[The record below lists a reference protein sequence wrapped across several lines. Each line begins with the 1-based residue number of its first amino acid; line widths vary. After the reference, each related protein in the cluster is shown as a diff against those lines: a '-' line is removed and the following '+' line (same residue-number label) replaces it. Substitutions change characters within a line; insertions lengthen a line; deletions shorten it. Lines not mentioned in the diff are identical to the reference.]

1 MPIFFSYG
9 LEGSCLAQYGYF
21 FSYYVWRARV
31 PEPFGYTPQPQDID
45 AFSAGQRTG
54 RLGDVARANTWG
66 FSTTSHPKTLSMSRY
81 VLILGT
87 SMMCPYPILLDGCI
101 HYPKSLT
108 RSVGFTSMLLR
119 RDSLKHCVSFSFG
132 MRGFICLLLAALLW
146 HRMFLMRKG
155 GCLEPALILGGV
167 EHRHSNLIVFLSFG
181 GVRSMP
187 EDSGHGSYQKR
198 FSPWELWHIR
208 SRSET
213 GQGAHIPSHAHAF
226 FHVCKKNIDT

>member
-1 MPIFFSYG
+1 MPISNTIG
-9 LEGSCLAQYGYF
+9 WLH
-21 FSYYVWRARV
+21 
-31 PEPFGYTPQPQDID
+31 PFP
-45 AFSAGQRTG
+45 
-54 RLGDVARANTWG
+54 N
-66 FSTTSHPKTLSMSRY
+66 
-81 VLILGT
+81 
-87 SMMCPYPILLDGCI
+87 
-101 HYPKSLT
+101 PKSLT

-146 HRMFLMRKG
+146 HRMLLMRKG
-155 GCLEPALILGGV
+155 CCLEPALILGGV
-167 EHRHSNLIVFLSFG
+167 EHRLSNLTVFLSFG

-213 GQGAHIPSHAHAF
+213 GQGTHIPSHAHAI
-226 FHVCKKNIDT
+226 FHVCKKIYRYVNESKNVKSMVGKQDWKMLKEWGLAIESLCLCDFDDCFNCVWAFAHISHNHSSSLVADLGRWFRFFCATH